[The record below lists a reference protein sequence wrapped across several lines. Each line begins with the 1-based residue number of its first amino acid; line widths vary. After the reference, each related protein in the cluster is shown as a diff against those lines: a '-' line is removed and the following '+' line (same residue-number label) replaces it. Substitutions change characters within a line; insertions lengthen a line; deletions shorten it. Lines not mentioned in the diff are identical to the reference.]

1 MLLGRGGFG
10 KRLTAE
16 EIDELGWFR
25 HLLGFSAHE
34 VYDMHIT
41 QYEVYRR
48 WLEKWTPQVVYG
60 AHAAGGVDTRGAA
73 ARRDETKLSDLP
85 GGQIVRAF

>member
-1 MLLGRGGFG
+1 M
-10 KRLTAE
+10 
-16 EIDELGWFR
+16 GWFR
-25 HLLGFSAHE
+25 YLLGFSAHE

-48 WLEKWTPQVVYG
+48 WLDKWTPQIVYG
-60 AHAAGGVDTRGAA
+60 ASATGNVDTRGGASPNPK
-73 ARRDETKLSDLP
+73 KLSDLP